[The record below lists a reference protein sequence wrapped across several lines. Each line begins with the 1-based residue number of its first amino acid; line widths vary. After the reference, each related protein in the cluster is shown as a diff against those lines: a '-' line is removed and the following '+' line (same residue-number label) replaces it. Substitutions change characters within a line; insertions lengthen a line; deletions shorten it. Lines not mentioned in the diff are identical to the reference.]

1 MKAVSYSNSLMRLQE
16 ELIEFYMVAMASA
29 FPLFSKEGS
38 DIVTSFLDLV
48 DSKKQFTVS
57 TAESDTKAPTIS
69 CPSDDTLYCTS
80 CKVTLQDRQDQLLH
94 YRLDWHRMNLKRKLQ
109 GRSPLSADAFK
120 EITSGF

>member
-1 MKAVSYSNSLMRLQE
+1 
-16 ELIEFYMVAMASA
+16 MASA

-57 TAESDTKAPTIS
+57 TAESDDAKAPTIS

-109 GRSPLSADAFK
+109 GRSPLSADAFE

>member
-1 MKAVSYSNSLMRLQE
+1 
-16 ELIEFYMVAMASA
+16 MVAMASA

-57 TAESDTKAPTIS
+57 TAESDAKAPTIS

-109 GRSPLSADAFK
+109 GRSPLSADAFE